1 MKKLKN
7 YLVSVSYEDKC
18 DLFHNITAHTK
29 SEAEML
35 VISLFLLKDSK
46 YNCRPLTTYKLKSC
60 LEDYKRR
67 R

>member
-1 MKKLKN
+1 MKKLRN
-7 YLVSVSYEDKC
+7 YLVSVNYEDRC

-46 YNCRPLTTYKLKSC
+46 YNCRPLTSYRLKSC
-60 LEDYKRR
+60 LENYRR
-67 R
+67 SK